1 MPFRVGEALSGGGS
15 VSMPPFR
22 RFIRCGR
29 CGRLSRHLQ
38 LVAGCL
44 GICNSWPP
52 APASAI
58 PGRRPRYTRVVIP
71 LGRVGPYRSVFAG
84 SGGSVSVGPPPAGR
98 SASVGLRR
106 VPPPPKKTT
115 TASGGVVPRCGCRL
129 VRRSGRTGPEPLY
142 FLLFGAS
149 IMFIFLPSSL
159 GIISTLAYSSRS
171 VAKRSSRISP
181 CSLKTIERPRKKT

>member
-15 VSMPPFR
+15 ASMPPFR
-22 RFIRCGR
+22 RFIR

-84 SGGSVSVGPPPAGR
+84 SGGSVSVAPPGWQFSIGWSSP
-98 SASVGLRR
+98 RR
-106 VPPPPKKTT
+106 PPPPKKTT

>member
-44 GICNSWPP
+44 AICNSWPP

-71 LGRVGPYRSVFAG
+71 LGRVAPRRLVSPGAG
-84 SGGSVSVGPPPAGR
+84 S

-106 VPPPPKKTT
+106 VAPPPKKTT

>member
-15 VSMPPFR
+15 VSMLPFR

-44 GICNSWPP
+44 AICNSWPP

-84 SGGSVSVGPPPAGR
+84 SGGSVSVGPPPAGS

-106 VPPPPKKTT
+106 VAPPRLKKQQPP
-115 TASGGVVPRCGCRL
+115 AAELFRAAVVVLFAGRA
-129 VRRSGRTGPEPLY
+129 VRVR
-142 FLLFGAS
+142 
-149 IMFIFLPSSL
+149 
-159 GIISTLAYSSRS
+159 SRS
-171 VAKRSSRISP
+171 TSCSSGQASCSSSCRRAWASSPPWHTPPGRWRSAAAGF
-181 CSLKTIERPRKKT
+181 RPAP

>member
-1 MPFRVGEALSGGGS
+1 
-15 VSMPPFR
+15 MPPFR

-29 CGRLSRHLQ
+29 CGRPPRHLQ
-38 LVAGCL
+38 LVTGRP
-44 GICNSWPP
+44 GIRNSR
-52 APASAI
+52 PAS
-58 PGRRPRYTRVVIP
+58 PVH
-71 LGRVGPYRSVFAG
+71 AG
-84 SGGSVSVGPPPAGR
+84 SHSSGSGRAVSVGFRRVGRLRVSRPPPGWQF
-98 SASVGLRR
+98 SIGWSSPRR
-106 VPPPPKKTT
+106 PPPPKKTT

>member
-84 SGGSVSVGPPPAGR
+84 SGGSVSVGPPGWQFSIGWSSPR
-98 SASVGLRR
+98 
-106 VPPPPKKTT
+106 PPPPKKQQPP
-115 TASGGVVPRCGCRL
+115 AAELFRAAVVVLFAGRA
-129 VRRSGRTGPEPLY
+129 VRVR
-142 FLLFGAS
+142 
-149 IMFIFLPSSL
+149 
-159 GIISTLAYSSRS
+159 SRS
-171 VAKRSSRISP
+171 TSCSSGQASCSSSCRRAWASSPPWHTPPGRWRSAAAGF
-181 CSLKTIERPRKKT
+181 RPAP

>member
-71 LGRVGPYRSVFAG
+71 LGRAAPCQSAPPRLAVQHRLVFA
-84 SGGSVSVGPPPAGR
+84 
-98 SASVGLRR
+98 AS
-106 VPPPPKKTT
+106 PPPPKKTT

>member
-22 RFIRCGR
+22 RFIR

-84 SGGSVSVGPPPAGR
+84 SGGSVSVGPPGWQFSIGWSSPRRPPRLKKQQPPAAELFRAAVVVLFAGR
-98 SASVGLRR
+98 AVR
-106 VPPPPKKTT
+106 V
-115 TASGGVVPRCGCRL
+115 R
-129 VRRSGRTGPEPLY
+129 
-142 FLLFGAS
+142 
-149 IMFIFLPSSL
+149 
-159 GIISTLAYSSRS
+159 SRS
-171 VAKRSSRISP
+171 TSCSSGQASCSSSCRRAWASSPPWHTPPGRWRSAAAGF
-181 CSLKTIERPRKKT
+181 RPAP

>member
-71 LGRVGPYRSVFAG
+71 LGRVAPRRLVSPGAG
-84 SGGSVSVGPPPAGR
+84 S
-98 SASVGLRR
+98 SASVGLPR
-106 VPPPPKKTT
+106 VAPPRLKKQQPP
-115 TASGGVVPRCGCRL
+115 AAELFRAAVVVLFAGRA
-129 VRRSGRTGPEPLY
+129 VRVR
-142 FLLFGAS
+142 
-149 IMFIFLPSSL
+149 
-159 GIISTLAYSSRS
+159 SRS
-171 VAKRSSRISP
+171 TSCSSGQASCSSSCRRAWASSPPWHTPPGRWRSAAAGF
-181 CSLKTIERPRKKT
+181 RPAP

>member
-1 MPFRVGEALSGGGS
+1 
-15 VSMPPFR
+15 MPPFR
-22 RFIRCGR
+22 RLRFDASVSAVHSVRPVR
-29 CGRLSRHLQ
+29 PAVPASATCGRLSRYLQ
-38 LVAGCL
+38 LLAARP
-44 GICNSWPP
+44 GIRNSR
-52 APASAI
+52 PASPVHA
-58 PGRRPRYTRVVIP
+58 G
-71 LGRVGPYRSVFAG
+71 SHSSG
-84 SGGSVSVGPPPAGR
+84 SGGAVSVGFRRVGRLRVSRPPPAGS

-106 VPPPPKKTT
+106 VAPPRLKKTT

>member
-29 CGRLSRHLQ
+29 LSRHLQ

-44 GICNSWPP
+44 AICNSWPP

-84 SGGSVSVGPPPAGR
+84 SGGSVSVGPPGWQFSIGWSSPRRPPRLKKQQPPAAELFRAAVVVLFAGR
-98 SASVGLRR
+98 AVR
-106 VPPPPKKTT
+106 V
-115 TASGGVVPRCGCRL
+115 R
-129 VRRSGRTGPEPLY
+129 
-142 FLLFGAS
+142 
-149 IMFIFLPSSL
+149 
-159 GIISTLAYSSRS
+159 SRS
-171 VAKRSSRISP
+171 TSCSSGQASCSSSCRRAWASSPPWHTPPGRWRSAAAGF
-181 CSLKTIERPRKKT
+181 RPAP